1 MSSHLNW
8 MIIRDNNAFLLKKR
22 NIKKPFSTV
31 RNSQCFTNSINCRS
45 IIIVIFINNLI
56 TKLLFRLMNV

>member
-31 RNSQCFTNSINCRS
+31 RNSQCFTNIINCRS

-56 TKLLFRLMNV
+56 TKLLFGLMNV